1 MIDIPQN
8 NSTELEAKKKA
19 QYEAELDLIAQQF
32 LKELKQSSC
41 ATIYCENN
49 MIGYQ
54 GSKEYHHLPDVL
66 EVAKQF
72 KAKGYYC
79 YYCGGYNNGGVNQ
92 RAVTVC
98 KVAKTEAE
106 RHQFRNWS
114 WIAV

>member
-19 QYEAELDLIAQQF
+19 QHEAELDLIAQQF
-32 LKELKQSSC
+32 LKELKKSSC
-41 ATIYCENN
+41 ATIHCEKH
-49 MIGYQ
+49 MIGYH

-72 KAKGYYC
+72 KEKGYYC
-79 YYCGGYNNGGVNQ
+79 YYYDGYNNGGVNQ

-106 RHQFRNWS
+106 RHHFRNWS

>member
-8 NSTELEAKKKA
+8 NAADLEAKKKA
-19 QYEAELDLIAQQF
+19 QHEAELDLIAQQF
-32 LKELKQSSC
+32 LNELKKRSY
-41 ATIYCENN
+41 ATISCEEH
-49 MIGYQ
+49 MIGYN
-54 GSKEYHHLPDVL
+54 GSKEYHHLSDTL

-72 KAKGYYC
+72 KAKGYHC
-79 YYCGGYNNGGVNQ
+79 YYYDGYNNGGVNQ

-106 RHQFRNWS
+106 RHCFRNWS